1 MFTHIHVLAHSE
13 HSYTNHITHSCP
25 HSCTHKQSLHSHS
38 HFIFALI
45 FTPLGS
51 LLYMCTLRFTPSLI
65 HNHTDNHISPS
76 NNLHEHMCTLMPLYS
91 HSLPHLHRCTLKF
104 MPAHMVCVHTHLHSC
119 SPLSAQILSYSHV
132 HSILHPH
139 FRFFTFLHLHPPLY
153 TQIATIMITL
163 VLAPLHSLMHI
174 RVHMLIVMCTHVYTY
189 ALVRIY
195 PHISNHTHF
204 RVMSTPAHTSTIS

>member
-1 MFTHIHVLAHSE
+1 MFLHTVNILTRIISHTLVHTPAHISSLYTPIHTSYLYLFSHHSV
-13 HSYTNHITHSCP
+13 
-25 HSCTHKQSLHSHS
+25 HSCTCAPSDSHPASYTTTLTITLALAITSRSTCVHSWPCTPIHSHTYTGAHS
-38 HFIFALI
+38 NSCLPTWFV
-45 FTPLGS
+45 FTL
-51 LLYMCTLRFTPSLI
+51 T
-65 HNHTDNHISPS
+65 
-76 NNLHEHMCTLMPLYS
+76 YS
-91 HSLPHLHRCTLKF
+91 
-104 MPAHMVCVHTHLHSC
+104 HSC

-163 VLAPLHSLMHI
+163 VLAPLHSLMHT

-195 PHISNHTHF
+195 PHIPYHTHF